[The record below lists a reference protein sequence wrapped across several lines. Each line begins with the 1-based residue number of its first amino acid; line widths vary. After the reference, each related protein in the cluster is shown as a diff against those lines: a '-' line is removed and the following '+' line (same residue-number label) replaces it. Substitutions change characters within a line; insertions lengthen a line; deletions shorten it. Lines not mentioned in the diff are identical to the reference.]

1 MNNNQLQIRNA
12 FVNFIGAMINSS
24 NFDNE
29 QATKH
34 SIVACL
40 LKEIIP
46 ICKDNEEH
54 YNMFIIK
61 PLLRVL
67 IDIFNDRISLLLP
80 YKDEY
85 EVANKINKYLDIIDE
100 LEIIIDNIKIK

>member
-1 MNNNQLQIRNA
+1 
-12 FVNFIGAMINSS
+12 
-24 NFDNE
+24 
-29 QATKH
+29 
-34 SIVACL
+34 
-40 LKEIIP
+40 
-46 ICKDNEEH
+46 
-54 YNMFIIK
+54 MFIIK

-100 LEIIIDNIKIK
+100 LETIIDNIKIK

>member
-1 MNNNQLQIRNA
+1 MNTNQLQIRNA

-85 EVANKINKYLDIIDE
+85 ERCEQLRKKL
-100 LEIIIDNIKIK
+100 NIE